1 MPKIWSDTLA
11 GHRDS
16 VREAILDAAAGLVA
30 EHGLTGVS
38 MSGIAQA
45 GGIGR
50 ATLYKYFPDVAS
62 VLVAWHER
70 QVVEHMAALLAAAAE
85 AEDADRLETVL
96 RAYAQRNRRDR
107 DGHHGADI
115 AASLHASAH
124 ARQAHRHLEHFVGEV
139 IADAAERGQA
149 RSDVPAGELALY
161 ALNALNGAGGL
172 ASKAAVER
180 LVTVTLAGLRPAV
193 PRGS

>member
-11 GHRDS
+11 DHRDS
-16 VREAILDAAAGLVA
+16 VREAILDATAGLVA

-45 GGIGR
+45 SGIGR
-50 ATLYKYFPDVAS
+50 ATLYKYFRDVAS
-62 VLVAWHER
+62 ILAAWHER
-70 QVVEHMAALLAAAAE
+70 QVVQHMAELMTAAANAE
-85 AEDADRLETVL
+85 GPDRLEAAL

-107 DGHHGADI
+107 EDHHGADI

-124 ARQAHRHLEHFVGEV
+124 VQQAHRHVEHFISEL
-139 IADAAERGQA
+139 IADAAERGVV

-161 ALNALNGAGGL
+161 CLNALNGAGSL
-172 ASKAAVER
+172 PSKAAVER
-180 LVTVTLAGLRPAV
+180 LVAVTLAGLRP
-193 PRGS
+193 